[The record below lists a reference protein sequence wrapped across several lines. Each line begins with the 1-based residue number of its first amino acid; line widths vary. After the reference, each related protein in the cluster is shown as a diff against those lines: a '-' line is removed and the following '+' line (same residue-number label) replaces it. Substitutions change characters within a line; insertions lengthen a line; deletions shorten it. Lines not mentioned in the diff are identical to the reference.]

1 MVTIFAVAFVSAL
14 KGVDCK
20 CGGAHNR
27 ARPAS
32 VHRRPRQPRNGAT
45 ASNKTGRQTAKRL
58 KAGARVTSKNA
69 FVGEGMPLAEGIGEG
84 KGKGKGTGFG
94 KQAAR

>member
-1 MVTIFAVAFVSAL
+1 MSKDAKNNL
-14 KGVDCK
+14 NYK

-27 ARPAS
+27 TRPAS
-32 VHRRPRQPRNGAT
+32 MRQRPRRPRSTTT
-45 ASNKTGRQTAKRL
+45 ASNKTGRQTAKRR
-58 KAGARVTSKNA
+58 KAGVRVTSKNA
-69 FVGEGMPLAEGIGEG
+69 FVGTGVALAEVDGEG

>member
-1 MVTIFAVAFVSAL
+1 MVTTFVVVCFSAL
-14 KGVDCK
+14 KGVNCK

-32 VHRRPRQPRNGAT
+32 VHRQPRQRRNNT
-45 ASNKTGRQTAKRL
+45 PASNKTGRQTAKRS

-69 FVGEGMPLAEGIGEG
+69 FVGEGMSLAEGVE